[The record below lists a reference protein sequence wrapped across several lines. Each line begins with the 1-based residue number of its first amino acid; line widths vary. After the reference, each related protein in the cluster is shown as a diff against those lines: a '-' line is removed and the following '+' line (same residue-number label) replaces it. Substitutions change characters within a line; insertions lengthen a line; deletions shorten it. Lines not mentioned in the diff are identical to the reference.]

1 MDGAIKQRMLFPL
14 VIVLVV
20 VLVEKPSAFSPQLT
34 PGARMARSI
43 SKNRPS
49 PNSVLPLQPNLE
61 HLRNEAKALL
71 KAHAARD
78 AGVSGTL
85 RLLHRFEK
93 ATDAEILNSRSG
105 KCIVSL
111 RAQRSSLS
119 EQERLMQSWGPQF
132 ERLLRRFAARN
143 DTRACTSF
151 C

>member
-1 MDGAIKQRMLFPL
+1 
-14 VIVLVV
+14 
-20 VLVEKPSAFSPQLT
+20 
-34 PGARMARSI
+34 MARSI

-93 ATDAEILNSRSG
+93 ATDAEILAAELALSEAPFALALDYGLKSWEQLKRNSR
-105 KCIVSL
+105 VL
-111 RAQRSSLS
+111 
-119 EQERLMQSWGPQF
+119 
-132 ERLLRRFAARN
+132 
-143 DTRACTSF
+143 TR
-151 C
+151 